1 MSTPSVSTRRPRVG
15 VLRTGLILA
24 GLLGALDI
32 AGGIM
37 QLGGADL
44 LPTAVAV
51 LMIAF
56 GVATLVLVP
65 FAWRGS
71 AWAGWTIVGV
81 RILSA
86 MTGLPAFFVPG
97 VPAGAVVAA
106 STGLLLAVMVATLI
120 ALGMESRR

>member
-37 QLGGADL
+37 QLGGGDV

-51 LMIAF
+51 LTIAF
-56 GVATLVLVP
+56 GVAPLVLVP

-71 AWAGWTIVGV
+71 ARAGWTIVAV

-106 STGLLLAVMVATLI
+106 STGLLLAAMVATLV
-120 ALGMESRR
+120 ALGTESRR

>member
-24 GLLGALDI
+24 GLLGVLDI

-37 QLGGADL
+37 QLGGGDV

-51 LMIAF
+51 LMIAS